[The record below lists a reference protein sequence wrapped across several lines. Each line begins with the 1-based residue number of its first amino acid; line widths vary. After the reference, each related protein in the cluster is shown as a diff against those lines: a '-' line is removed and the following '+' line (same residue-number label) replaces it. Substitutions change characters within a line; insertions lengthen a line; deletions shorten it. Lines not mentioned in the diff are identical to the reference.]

1 MGRLFTSTLGLRFAV
16 LAASSVFLTS
26 CLNGGGN
33 ECEKP
38 FDKVVSPDSIKNS
51 NHIFIAIEKLDFLDG
66 GNFVIAQ
73 TVHSAAGRICVDSK
87 RTSNPHRRR
96 ECQQHALS
104 LWNSRFLAQ
113 QPFCEHSEPKYAR
126 HSGCNFLRREITA
139 QHLSDFL
146 EHLAHCK

>member
-66 GNFVIAQ
+66 GNFVIDDV
-73 TVHSAAGRICVDSK
+73 TLEAGITGKHK
-87 RTSNPHRRR
+87 REEDITLDMNGIKLARR
-96 ECQQHALS
+96 
-104 LWNSRFLAQ
+104 
-113 QPFCEHSEPKYAR
+113 
-126 HSGCNFLRREITA
+126 
-139 QHLSDFL
+139 
-146 EHLAHCK
+146 